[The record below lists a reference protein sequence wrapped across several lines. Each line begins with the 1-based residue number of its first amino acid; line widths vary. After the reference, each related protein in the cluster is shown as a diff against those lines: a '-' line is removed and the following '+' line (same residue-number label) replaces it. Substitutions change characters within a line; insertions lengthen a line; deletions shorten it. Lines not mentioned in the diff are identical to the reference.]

1 MIISPYL
8 EEEQKAYLVEKWQE
22 AAGAYPIKPKQQE
35 EIWDLLY
42 AAYAD
47 WNRHYHN
54 LSHLYNLLQLADK
67 WEAQLQDKALVQM
80 AIFFHDVE
88 YNPKS
93 KDNERLSA
101 QFARQQLRRSLGAK
115 KCKQLEQYILSTV
128 KHAPL
133 LDEPDCRLFLDFDL
147 AILGQSWSIYEEYA
161 RAVQK
166 EYVNW
171 YNFLFYKQG
180 RRKAM
185 KSFLDRPQIYYSAGF
200 REQYEEQA
208 RENIDREISQ

>member
-8 EEEQKAYLVEKWQE
+8 EENQKAYLLEKWEE
-22 AAGAYPIKPKQQE
+22 AYTAYQIRSNLAQ
-35 EIWDLLY
+35 EIWDLIY

-67 WEAQLQDKALVQM
+67 WEEQLQDKALVQM

-101 QFARQQLRRSLGAK
+101 QFARQQLRKFLGAK
-115 KCKQLEQYILSTV
+115 RCKQLEQYILSTE

-161 RAVQK
+161 QAIQK

-185 KSFLDRPQIYYSAGF
+185 KSFLDRSQIYYSAAF
-200 REQYEEQA
+200 REKYETQA